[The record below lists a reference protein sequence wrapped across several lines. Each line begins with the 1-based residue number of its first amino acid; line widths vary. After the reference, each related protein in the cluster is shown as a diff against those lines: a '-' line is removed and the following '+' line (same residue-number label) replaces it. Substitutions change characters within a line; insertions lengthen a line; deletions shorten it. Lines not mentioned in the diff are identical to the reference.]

1 MSRVCLVNFLVLEIY
16 KEVWT
21 VKYENILKY
30 LKKCGIMNATKVA
43 EDVGVLENVKSRT
56 TQ

>member
-1 MSRVCLVNFLVLEIY
+1 MSRVCLANFLVLEIY
-16 KEVWT
+16 EEVWT

-30 LKKCGIMNATKVA
+30 FKKCEIMNATKVA
-43 EDVGVLENVKSRT
+43 EDGGVLENVKSRT